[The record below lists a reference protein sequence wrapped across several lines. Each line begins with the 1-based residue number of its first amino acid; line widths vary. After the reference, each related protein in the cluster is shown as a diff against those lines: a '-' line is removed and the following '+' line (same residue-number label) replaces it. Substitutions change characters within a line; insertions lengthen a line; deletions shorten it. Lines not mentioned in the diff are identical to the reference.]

1 MKRSLI
7 IILTIL
13 AASLVVEPA
22 YGDVQLVQLLRKD
35 IEHSPC
41 RVKVALTNDALQF
54 GFSFRTRKETN
65 AVYSSVL
72 RIYDGAHLVTLCPV
86 AQSSEGDLIRSEFT
100 VGFRNL
106 SNSKFV
112 FTENFRIQ
120 GTESTSPTQYWFFL
134 RDFVETTK
142 P

>member
-1 MKRSLI
+1 MKRTSI

-13 AASLVVEPA
+13 AASIVEPA
-22 YGDVQLVQLLRKD
+22 FGDVQSVRLMPGA
-35 IEHSPC
+35 IEQSPC
-41 RVKVALTNDALQF
+41 RVKIALTNDALQF

-65 AVYSSVL
+65 AVYSSIL
-72 RIYDGAHLVTLCPV
+72 RIYDGDRLVTLCPV
-86 AQSSEGDLIRSEFT
+86 AQSRDGDLVRSEFT
-100 VGFRNL
+100 VGIRNL
-106 SNSKFV
+106 SDSKFL
-112 FTENFRIQ
+112 FTENRRIQ